1 MDLENWREGID
12 VCITNVEQLY
22 EDGILL
28 LENGSYGHA
37 CFSFITALEE
47 MAVAFFIIGNFNEP
61 KPKKLKNLLKHSKK
75 LMVSNLLRYVYDFPE
90 GINSPNFFR
99 TLFNEA
105 KKSTKGEK
113 NKKTIEKL
121 VKDVQEQENIWYLRN
136 RGIYVNLN
144 RSKTKFTHPQQI
156 NKGYALALKK
166 KLRFIKLNLKIQRDL
181 HFKFEKELLDKQDG
195 LKILKALAQI
205 EGYDVLFNPA
215 SIEKVEKS
223 NLISP
228 EFKDFLISIFMGN
241 EPKEYKPLN
250 IDFSGYPKEEIIEK
264 EISIMFYEFFRI
276 FTENLKSLIFNEEA
290 ENIKDFAVERLK
302 HYEPEFGEFLVVILD
317 MMKKIVEDKFTFD
330 NFIEFMNSFDID
342 RLDNS
347 LSG

>member
-1 MDLENWREGID
+1 MDLENWREGINI
-12 VCITNVEQLY
+12 CITNVEQLY

-47 MAVAFFIIGNFNEP
+47 MAVAFFIIGNFDEP
-61 KPKKLKNLLKHSKK
+61 KPKKLKNFLKHSKK
-75 LMVSNLLRYVYDFPE
+75 LMVSNLLRYVYDFPDD
-90 GINSPNFFR
+90 IDSSNFFR

-113 NKKTIEKL
+113 NKKAIEKL

-136 RGIYVNLN
+136 RGIYVDLN
-144 RSKTKFTHPQQI
+144 TSKTRFIHPQQI
-156 NKGYALALKK
+156 NRGFALALKK
-166 KLRFIKLNLKIQRDL
+166 KLRLIRLNLKIQRDL

-195 LKILKALAQI
+195 SQILKALAQI
-205 EGYDVLFNPA
+205 EGYDDLFNRV

-223 NLISP
+223 GKISP

-241 EPKEYKPLN
+241 EPEEYKPLN
-250 IDFSGYPKEEIIEK
+250 IDFSEYPKEERFEK
-264 EISIMFYEFFRI
+264 VISIMLFEFVKI
-276 FTENLKSLIFNEEA
+276 FAENLNSLIFNEEA
-290 ENIKDFAVERLK
+290 ENIKNFAVERLR
-302 HYEPEFGEFLVVILD
+302 HYEPEFGEFLVVVLD
-317 MMKKIVEDKFTFD
+317 MMKKIAEDRFTFD
-330 NFIEFMNSFDID
+330 DYIEFMKSVDID
-342 RLDNS
+342 RLDKI